1 MKYDLF
7 VLQMKMLKSYED
19 SVIDIEQEI
28 DDICYQYLGVRGISY
43 DKQPSTTNEAAQM
56 ELRLKLSEALSE
68 PQKQLDFTILAINQ
82 LKPVVYGNISK
93 LPNEIQR
100 AVKMLFWEHMTYEDV
115 GKEMGYSDHGIWTKV
130 RREIEKI

>member
-82 LKPVVYGNISK
+82 LKPVVYSNISK

-115 GKEMGYSDHGIWTKV
+115 GKEMGYSDHGIWIKV

>member
-82 LKPVVYGNISK
+82 LKPVVYSNISK

>member
-19 SVIDIEQEI
+19 SVTDIEQEI

-43 DKQPSTTNEAAQM
+43 DKQPSTANEAAQT

-82 LKPVVYGNISK
+82 LKPMVYGNISK

-100 AVKMLFWEHMTYEDV
+100 AVKMLFWEHKTYEEV

>member
-56 ELRLKLSEALSE
+56 DLRLKLSEALSE

-82 LKPVVYGNISK
+82 LKPVVYSNISK

-115 GKEMGYSDHGIWTKV
+115 GREMGYSDHGIWTKV

>member
-56 ELRLKLSEALSE
+56 DLRLKLSEALSE

-82 LKPVVYGNISK
+82 LKPVVYSNISK